1 MKINYKDP
9 KIYKFQK
16 YIDKRGYLI
25 PFEYSTEKKG
35 VNILPFK
42 IKRIFFS
49 IGKKNYFRGDHAH
62 KKCTQLLIC
71 LNGQI
76 EIQTLNLKNKKKT
89 FFLSKKKNNAL
100 LIPTYV
106 WSKIYFKSKNS
117 FLGVLCDYKYDNRNE
132 YIDDYNIFK
141 NLIKKNIDD

>member
-1 MKINYKDP
+1 MRINSKDP
-9 KIYKFQK
+9 KIYKFRK

-25 PFEYSTEKKG
+25 PFEYSAQKKG

-76 EIQTLNLKNKKKT
+76 EIQTLNLKNKKNT
-89 FFLSKKKNNAL
+89 FFPSKKKNNAL